1 MRRFVDD
8 APVALAMLDA
18 ATYRGRRHY
27 DLFPE
32 PPDHHGMSP
41 GATP

>member
-1 MRRFVDD
+1 MHDRRADRETLRRFVDD

-27 DLFPE
+27 DLFKA
-32 PPDHHGMSP
+32 S
-41 GATP
+41 